1 MIVLLIAALVGGI
14 VTFAGLLTYGALIAL
29 ISMPFGGSLA
39 ALLAGLL
46 LAVLRSRA
54 ERRAEAESD
63 AQRNAAA

>member
-1 MIVLLIAALVGGI
+1 MIVSLFAALVGGI
-14 VTFAGLLTYGALIAL
+14 VTLAGLLPYGALIAL

-54 ERRAEAESD
+54 ERRAEAEPD
-63 AQRNAAA
+63 AQQKAAA

>member
-14 VTFAGLLTYGALIAL
+14 ITLASLLPYGALIAL

-39 ALLAGLL
+39 ALLAGVL

-54 ERRAEAESD
+54 ERRAEAEPD
-63 AQRNAAA
+63 AHRKAAA

>member
-1 MIVLLIAALVGGI
+1 MIVLLVAALLGGI
-14 VTFAGLLTYGALIAL
+14 ITFAGLLPYGALIAL

-54 ERRAEAESD
+54 ERHVETEPYAR
-63 AQRNAAA
+63 RNAA